1 MSVAKSSRKLFSEE
15 RQRLILDRLGKDA
28 RSLDELS
35 ADLGVSTA
43 TVRRDLLFLESKGRV
58 KRVHGGAIRPDMIVG
73 EPLFNEKRLIREREK
88 NAIAENAA
96 KLVNDGESI
105 YLDGGSTVLSMCEY
119 LSSKKNLSIVTNSLM
134 AASELMEAGHKLFIV
149 GGRFRPLSRTIV
161 GALTEKTLCAMS
173 FDKAFLG
180 TIGVSEEGISTTDP
194 DEAYTKELVMK
205 RADMVVLLADV
216 SKFGKNSLSLSGSFW
231 DIDVIV
237 SDRSL
242 PANFARL
249 CKKQNIKMI
258 F

>member
-149 GGRFRPLSRTIV
+149 GGRL
-161 GALTEKTLCAMS
+161 
-173 FDKAFLG
+173 
-180 TIGVSEEGISTTDP
+180 
-194 DEAYTKELVMK
+194 
-205 RADMVVLLADV
+205 
-216 SKFGKNSLSLSGSFW
+216 
-231 DIDVIV
+231 
-237 SDRSL
+237 
-242 PANFARL
+242 
-249 CKKQNIKMI
+249 
-258 F
+258 